1 MRRICFFIMVFI
13 TLTASSYAQTTVNH
27 LQDVDNAIKTL
38 AGNLHRKLSDER
50 AQMVT
55 LGQFTYMGNITQFS
69 TYWVN
74 QLTEEL
80 ANMPNKSYNVF
91 STGGSSQFIISGD
104 IVVVGEMV
112 RVYTR
117 LIRRENLAVVAAVNT
132 NLPRDRYI
140 MMMFT
145 SSVDRSS
152 SSTAM
157 MDEWEF
163 DSFETPV
170 AYDFLTSTVGSAQI
184 ISRTLH
190 NSDEDFFLIVPDSN
204 GTLVVETTG
213 DTDTYMELYYAD
225 DDDNVLEMDDD
236 SGSSGTNAMVTFSVQ
251 AGRRYIAKVRGYS
264 TDVTGSYGFR
274 AYLQTR

>member
-1 MRRICFFIMVFI
+1 MRRICFFIMVLI

-80 ANMPNKSYNVF
+80 ANMPNKSYNIF

-152 SSTAM
+152 SSTAA

-236 SGSSGTNAMVTFSVQ
+236 SGSSGTNAMVTFNVQ

-274 AYLQTR
+274 AYLR